1 MVEIQDQLLKCEET
15 PSGMCVHP
23 SLWSQATHKLIGFE
37 PCLPN
42 VFCFLPWN
50 VVEASVLVTKVP
62 R

>member
-15 PSGMCVHP
+15 LSGMCVHP
-23 SLWSQATHKLIGFE
+23 SLWLQATHKLIGFE
-37 PCLPN
+37 PCLPI

-50 VVEASVLVTKVP
+50 VVEASVPVTKEP